1 MSTTIES
8 LELEIKSSSTSAVN
22 GIEALATSLGK
33 LKSATSGG
41 LGLNSVAKNLT
52 SIKTAV
58 DNMGNI
64 TSKLSGLSRAVTEL
78 TKLGNVKV
86 SASVGNQITKI
97 GTALSTLDIGDG
109 ANKINE
115 LVTALKPLETLGKS
129 SLSTT
134 VNALNKLPD
143 AIQKI
148 DMRKLHGQ
156 VDALTRT
163 FRPLAEEMQ
172 KIADDVLQAAYA
184 LGGQEVGG
192 APLCK

>member
-1 MSTTIES
+1 MADIDKLVVQITSD
-8 LELEIKSSSTSAVN
+8 STSAVG
-22 GIEALATSLGK
+22 GIEALHESLSK
-33 LKSATSGG
+33 LKGATSGG
-41 LGLNSVAKNLT
+41 MGLKSVANGLEGVKDAT
-52 SIKTAV
+52 DK
-58 DNMGNI
+58 MGNI
-64 TSKLSGLSRAVTEL
+64 TNKLSGLSRAVKEL
-78 TKLGNVKV
+78 TNLGNIKV
-86 SASVGNQITKI
+86 SASIGNQIKNI

-109 ANKINE
+109 ATKINE

-148 DMRKLHGQ
+148 DMKKLHGQ

-172 KIADDVLQAAYA
+172 KITGSIGLP
-184 LGGQEVGG
+184 GMF
-192 APLCK
+192 